1 MPSDIQN
8 QSTCDKWWNLT
19 HFGCKGAWRMVIRG
33 MENGSRVAQRQ
44 NVLLTLN
51 GPLVDI
57 FMTYCLEKSFS
68 PSLSLSFIY
77 LFICLFI
84 YLINN
89 KHINITGIY
98 LFIVLF
104 WMSNF
109 RQLLLLIELTTAENR
124 WKHHWKCVCRL
135 LKWMYIYLYFNCRP
149 AASFQSTLSFSLDI
163 CEWLLAR

>member
-51 GPLVDI
+51 GPLGGHLI
-57 FMTYCLEKSFS
+57 MTYCLEKSFS

-89 KHINITGIY
+89 INITGIY

-109 RQLLLLIELTTAENR
+109 RQLNCYNLSLRCGSAADYCWKQMKTSLEMCLSIAEMN
-124 WKHHWKCVCRL
+124 V
-135 LKWMYIYLYFNCRP
+135 YLP
-149 AASFQSTLSFSLDI
+149 VL
-163 CEWLLAR
+163 